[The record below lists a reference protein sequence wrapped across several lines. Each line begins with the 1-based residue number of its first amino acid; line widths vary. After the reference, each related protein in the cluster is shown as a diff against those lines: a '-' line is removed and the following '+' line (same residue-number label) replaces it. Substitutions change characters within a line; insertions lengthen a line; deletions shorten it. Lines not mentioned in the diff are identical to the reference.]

1 MKLPCGHDVV
11 DPNQV
16 HYCTYL
22 RLAELLSLQPAPE
35 ALRHPD
41 ELLFIIT
48 HQTFELWF
56 KVVLFE
62 LDRTMEALRLGQVAQ
77 ATWLVRR
84 ITAIIRLFIQQIA
97 IMETLSPAD
106 FFEFRGALSPASG
119 SESQGFREI
128 EVASGLRDPR
138 LLKFLQLPPGP
149 APDAPQTLL
158 WTERIARRWEA
169 PSLRDIFFDLL
180 RQRDVA
186 VTDLY
191 RPSAQPNPHQDL
203 FWLAEALLDYDEAFA
218 NWRFV
223 HARMAERAL
232 GAHISGTGYTSG
244 VPYLDSTVQRPH
256 FFPELWDAR
265 SDLWQQRQTAT
276 TP

>member
-1 MKLPCGHDVV
+1 MATTSLIPTRCTIAPICDWQSCSASSLRRRPCATRTSFSLSS
-11 DPNQV
+11 PIR
-16 HYCTYL
+16 
-22 RLAELLSLQPAPE
+22 RLNSGSRWSCLSLTGSWRSSAS
-35 ALRHPD
+35 
-41 ELLFIIT
+41 
-48 HQTFELWF
+48 
-56 KVVLFE
+56 
-62 LDRTMEALRLGQVAQ
+62 
-77 ATWLVRR
+77 WLVRR

-169 PSLRDIFFDLL
+169 PSLRDSFFDLL